1 MGTGLILQISSFFYL
16 SFLRQGLSL
25 LWRLLCIARLGVCE
39 PQGIPRSLF
48 PRAGIKTA
56 PLHLAFLHGLW
67 ASYLGLPYLHLNCI
81 SICVLELH
89 LISLHYK
96 ITCIL
101 SYSFII
107 LLWVE
112 KSIGNIFLKVHLFIL
127 CTWVHCHSLMHTR
140 RRHYRWL

>member
-1 MGTGLILQISSFFYL
+1 
-16 SFLRQGLSL
+16 
-25 LWRLLCIARLGVCE
+25 
-39 PQGIPRSLF
+39 
-48 PRAGIKTA
+48 
-56 PLHLAFLHGLW
+56 
-67 ASYLGLPYLHLNCI
+67 LGLPYLHLNCI

-127 CTWVHCHSLMHTR
+127 CIWVHCHSLPAHQKRTSDPMTDGLNHHVVAGT
-140 RRHYRWL
+140 WTEDSWKSTQCS